1 MLPRPFPPPVAV
13 QFALTL
19 MAFPTVGALIAYMG
33 LMNALGWLG
42 LSTVSFRAGDM
53 REAER
58 AAREL
63 LRLQPGNL
71 DALRVLSEIAQRA
84 GGADSTTRPGAATGG
99 TPP

>member
-1 MLPRPFPPPVAV
+1 MRGRFLDAANLYHRMLAKSPE
-13 QFALTL
+13 
-19 MAFPTVGALIAYMG
+19 
-33 LMNALGWLG
+33 NALGWLG

-84 GGADSTTRPGAATGG
+84 GGADSTTRPGAAIGG